1 VTARRAAFLDRD
13 GTIIEDVRYIAR
25 PDDVRL
31 QSGAAEAIRTLNER
45 GIVVVVITNQSGI
58 ARGMFSESDYEA
70 VRTRIDAVLALDGAR
85 IDASYH
91 CPHYPDIS
99 GPCECRKP
107 GTLLYDRAVADLDID
122 AAASM
127 FAGDRLRDVL
137 PAGRYGGT
145 AYLVQAP
152 STPDAEVTE
161 ARACGVAIVPSLL
174 DAVRR
179 FQ

>member
-1 VTARRAAFLDRD
+1 MTARRAAFLDRD

-58 ARGMFSESDYEA
+58 ARGMFSESDYAA

-91 CPHYPDIS
+91 CPHYPEIS

-107 GTLLYDRAVADLDID
+107 GTL
-122 AAASM
+122 S
-127 FAGDRLRDVL
+127 
-137 PAGRYGGT
+137 GT
-145 AYLVQAP
+145 IGLSHGMP
-152 STPDAEVTE
+152 GAESH
-161 ARACGVAIVPSLL
+161 C
-174 DAVRR
+174 
-179 FQ
+179 